1 MNFKKIFYAAAAAA
15 NAVSITAGIILTA
28 MGSSLAKSQ
37 EYNYAAEKW
46 DNSGGYSQISC
57 FLSDSSGL
65 NTDNITSLTSGLMT
79 SLQDISVSQ
88 NDKGQKLIPQA
99 YSASA
104 GQMTVRSDKTTG
116 RSEAEL
122 TAVGGDF
129 FFFRDF
135 TLLDG
140 SYFSDSDIMQDGAVI
155 DRKLSWALYG
165 SDKTAGMSIYIND
178 IKFYIA
184 GVIDD
189 PQDKLEKRTA
199 GDTPRAYVSYEATSL
214 LSLNDDSDDKK
225 VSGDFDFSEPEAEGM
240 KKISCFE
247 CLMPN
252 PVKNYG
258 YNKVKEAFESSYPKK
273 YRIVDNSSRFEPS
286 VRAKAFK
293 KLSNYAI
300 SDSSAVYPY
309 WENASRIAEFKLS
322 NIYFYRRLTYI
333 IPILTGLWLL
343 VILYKAIGRLRK
355 KAASKALAAVNDAV
369 YYHGLKKNER
379 SKAKDESNNK
389 EEG

>member
-65 NTDNITSLTSGLMT
+65 NTDNITGLTSSFMT
-79 SLQDISVSQ
+79 SLQNISVSQ

-140 SYFSDSDIMQDGAVI
+140 SYFSESDIMQDGAVI

-214 LSLNDDSDDKK
+214 LSLNDKK
-225 VSGDFDFSEPEAEGM
+225 SSGDPDSSEPEAEGI

-252 PVKNYG
+252 PVKNFA
-258 YNKVKEAFESSYPKK
+258 YNTVKEAFESSYPQM

>member
-1 MNFKKIFYAAAAAA
+1 MKFKKILYAAAASA
-15 NAVSITAGIILTA
+15 NAVSIAAGIILTA
-28 MGSSLAKSQ
+28 MGGSLARSQ

-46 DNSGGYSQISC
+46 DPSGGYSQISC

-65 NTDNITSLTSGLMT
+65 NTDNITGLTSSFMT
-79 SLQDISVSQ
+79 SLQNISAEQ
-88 NDKGQKLIPQA
+88 QEEGQKLIPQA

-104 GQMTVRSDKTTG
+104 GQVTVKSDKTTG
-116 RSEAEL
+116 KSEAEL

-129 FFFRDF
+129 FLFRDF
-135 TLLDG
+135 TLVDG
-140 SYFSDSDIMQDGAVI
+140 SYFSESDIMQDGAVI
-155 DRKLSWALYG
+155 DRSLSWALYG
-165 SDKTAGMSIYIND
+165 SDKTTGMSIYIND

-214 LSLNDDSDDKK
+214 LSLNDKK
-225 VSGDFDFSEPEAEGM
+225 SSGDPDSSEPEAEGI

-252 PVKNYG
+252 PVKNFA
-258 YNKVKEAFESSYPKK
+258 YNTVKEAFESSYPKM

-300 SDSSAVYPY
+300 SDSSVVYPY
-309 WENASRIAEFKLS
+309 WENASRIADFKLS
-322 NIYFYRRLTYI
+322 TIYFYRRLTYV
-333 IPILTGLWLL
+333 IPVLTVLWLL
-343 VILYKAIGRLRK
+343 VILYKATGKLRK
-355 KAASKALAAVNDAV
+355 KATSKALDSINNVF
-369 YYHGLKKNER
+369 YYHSLKKKEKAESKENANNE
-379 SKAKDESNNK
+379 K
-389 EEG
+389 EG

>member
-104 GQMTVRSDKTTG
+104 GQVTVKSDKTTG
-116 RSEAEL
+116 KSEAEL

-129 FFFRDF
+129 FLFRDF
-135 TLLDG
+135 TLVDG
-140 SYFSDSDIMQDGAVI
+140 SYFSESDIMQDGAVI
-155 DRKLSWALYG
+155 DRSLSWALYG
-165 SDKTAGMSIYIND
+165 SDKTTGMSIYIND

-214 LSLNDDSDDKK
+214 LSLNDKK
-225 VSGDFDFSEPEAEGM
+225 SSGDPDSSEPEAEGI

-252 PVKNYG
+252 PVKNFA
-258 YNKVKEAFESSYPKK
+258 YNTVKEAFESSYPKM

>member
-65 NTDNITSLTSGLMT
+65 NTDNITGLTSSFMT
-79 SLQDISVSQ
+79 SLQNISTEQ
-88 NDKGQKLIPQA
+88 QEEGQKLIPQA

-104 GQMTVRSDKTTG
+104 GQVTVKSDKTTG
-116 RSEAEL
+116 KSEAEL

-129 FFFRDF
+129 FLFRDF
-135 TLLDG
+135 TLVDG

-214 LSLNDDSDDKK
+214 LSLNDKK
-225 VSGDFDFSEPEAEGM
+225 SSGDPDSSEPEAEGI

-252 PVKNYG
+252 PVKNFA
-258 YNKVKEAFESSYPKK
+258 YNTVKEAFESSYPKM

>member
-28 MGSSLAKSQ
+28 MGGSLARSQ

-46 DNSGGYSQISC
+46 DPSGGYSQISC

-65 NTDNITSLTSGLMT
+65 NTDNITGLTSSFMT
-79 SLQDISVSQ
+79 SLQNISTEQ
-88 NDKGQKLIPQA
+88 QEEGQKLIPQA

-104 GQMTVRSDKTTG
+104 GQVTVKSDKTTG
-116 RSEAEL
+116 KSEAEL

-129 FFFRDF
+129 FLFRDF
-135 TLLDG
+135 TLVDG

-155 DRKLSWALYG
+155 DRSLSWALYG
-165 SDKTAGMSIYIND
+165 SDKTTGMSIYIND

-214 LSLNDDSDDKK
+214 LSLNDKK
-225 VSGDFDFSEPEAEGM
+225 SSGDPDSSEPEAEGI

-252 PVKNYG
+252 PVKNFA
-258 YNKVKEAFESSYPKK
+258 YNTVKEAFESSYPKM

>member
-1 MNFKKIFYAAAAAA
+1 MKFKKILYAVAASA
-15 NAVSITAGIILTA
+15 NAVSIAAGIILTA
-28 MGSSLAKSQ
+28 MGGSLARSQ

-46 DNSGGYSQISC
+46 DPSGGYSQISC

-65 NTDNITSLTSGLMT
+65 NTDNITGLTSSFMT
-79 SLQDISVSQ
+79 SLQNISTEQ
-88 NDKGQKLIPQA
+88 QEEGQKLIPQA

-104 GQMTVRSDKTTG
+104 GQVTVKSDKTTG
-116 RSEAEL
+116 KSEAEL

-129 FFFRDF
+129 FLFRDF
-135 TLLDG
+135 TLVDG

-214 LSLNDDSDDKK
+214 LSLNDKK
-225 VSGDFDFSEPEAEGM
+225 SSGDPDSSEPEAEGI

-252 PVKNYG
+252 PVKNFA
-258 YNKVKEAFESSYPKK
+258 YNTVKEAFESSYPKM

>member
-1 MNFKKIFYAAAAAA
+1 MKFKKILYAVAAAA

-65 NTDNITSLTSGLMT
+65 NTDNITGLTSSFMT
-79 SLQDISVSQ
+79 SLQNISTEQ
-88 NDKGQKLIPQA
+88 QEEGQKLIPQA

-104 GQMTVRSDKTTG
+104 GQVTVKSDKTTG
-116 RSEAEL
+116 KSEAEL

-129 FFFRDF
+129 FLFRDF
-135 TLLDG
+135 TLVDG

-155 DRKLSWALYG
+155 DRSLSWALYG
-165 SDKTAGMSIYIND
+165 SDKTTGMSIYIND

-214 LSLNDDSDDKK
+214 LSLNDKK
-225 VSGDFDFSEPEAEGM
+225 SSGDPDSSEPEAEGI

-252 PVKNYG
+252 PVKNFA
-258 YNKVKEAFESSYPKK
+258 YNTVKEAFESSYPKM

>member
-46 DNSGGYSQISC
+46 DPSGGYSQISC

-65 NTDNITSLTSGLMT
+65 NTDNITGLTSSFMT
-79 SLQDISVSQ
+79 SLQNISTEQ
-88 NDKGQKLIPQA
+88 QEEGQKLIPQA

-104 GQMTVRSDKTTG
+104 GQVTVKSDKTTG
-116 RSEAEL
+116 KSEAEL

-129 FFFRDF
+129 FLFRDF
-135 TLLDG
+135 TLVDG

-155 DRKLSWALYG
+155 DRSLSWALYG
-165 SDKTAGMSIYIND
+165 SDKTTGMSIYIND

-214 LSLNDDSDDKK
+214 LSLNDKK
-225 VSGDFDFSEPEAEGM
+225 SSGDPDSSEPEAEGI

-252 PVKNYG
+252 PVKNFA
-258 YNKVKEAFESSYPKK
+258 YNTVKEAFESSYPKM

>member
-1 MNFKKIFYAAAAAA
+1 MKFKKILYAVAASA
-15 NAVSITAGIILTA
+15 NAVSIAAGIILTA
-28 MGSSLAKSQ
+28 MGGSLARSQ

-46 DNSGGYSQISC
+46 DPSGGYAQISC

-65 NTDNITSLTSGLMT
+65 NTDNITGLTSSFMT
-79 SLQDISVSQ
+79 SLQNISTEQ
-88 NDKGQKLIPQA
+88 QEEGQKLIPQA

-104 GQMTVRSDKTTG
+104 GQVTVKSDKTTG
-116 RSEAEL
+116 KSEAEL

-129 FFFRDF
+129 FLFRDF
-135 TLLDG
+135 TLVDG

-155 DRKLSWALYG
+155 DRSLSWALYG
-165 SDKTAGMSIYIND
+165 SDKTTGMSIYIND

-214 LSLNDDSDDKK
+214 LSLNDKK
-225 VSGDFDFSEPEAEGM
+225 SSGDPDSSEPEAEGI

-252 PVKNYG
+252 PVKNFA
-258 YNKVKEAFESSYPKK
+258 YNTVKEAFESSYPKM

-300 SDSSAVYPY
+300 SDSSVVYPY
-309 WENASRIAEFKLS
+309 WENASRIADFKLS
-322 NIYFYRRLTYI
+322 TIYFYRRLTYV
-333 IPILTGLWLL
+333 IPVVTILWLL
-343 VILYKAIGRLRK
+343 VILYKATGKLRK
-355 KAASKALAAVNDAV
+355 KATSKALDSINNIV
-369 YYHGLKKNER
+369 YYHGLKKKEKAEAGEKANNE
-379 SKAKDESNNK
+379 K
-389 EEG
+389 EG

>member
-28 MGSSLAKSQ
+28 MGSSLAESQ

-46 DNSGGYSQISC
+46 DPSGGYSQISC

-65 NTDNITSLTSGLMT
+65 NTDNITSLTSSLT
-79 SLQDISVSQ
+79 TALQDISVSQ

-104 GQMTVRSDKTTG
+104 GQMTVKSDKTTG

-155 DRKLSWALYG
+155 DRRLSWALYG

-178 IKFYIA
+178 TKFYIA

-199 GDTPRAYVSYEATSL
+199 GDTPRAYISYDATSL
-214 LSLNDDSDDKK
+214 LSLSDKNNDKMT
-225 VSGDFDFSEPEAEGM
+225 SGDPDFSEPEAEGM

-252 PVKNYG
+252 PVKNFG
-258 YNKVKEAFESSYPKK
+258 YNKVKEAFESSYPKM
-273 YRIVDNSSRFEPS
+273 YRIVNNSSRFEPS

-293 KLSNYAI
+293 KLSNYAV

-322 NIYFYRRLTYI
+322 NIYFYRRLTYV
-333 IPILTGLWLL
+333 IPVLTGLWLL

-369 YYHGLKKNER
+369 YYHGLKKKEK
-379 SKAKDESNNK
+379 SEDKSNNEK
-389 EEG
+389 EG

>member
-65 NTDNITSLTSGLMT
+65 NTDNITGLTSSFMT
-79 SLQDISVSQ
+79 SLQNISTEQ
-88 NDKGQKLIPQA
+88 QEEGQKLIPQA

-104 GQMTVRSDKTTG
+104 GQVTVKSDKTTG
-116 RSEAEL
+116 KSEAEL

-135 TLLDG
+135 TLVDG

-155 DRKLSWALYG
+155 DRSLSWALYG

-214 LSLNDDSDDKK
+214 LSLNDKK
-225 VSGDFDFSEPEAEGM
+225 SSGDPDSSEPEAEGI

-252 PVKNYG
+252 PVKNFA
-258 YNKVKEAFESSYPKK
+258 YNTVKEAFESSYPKM

>member
-28 MGSSLAKSQ
+28 MGSSLARSQ

-46 DNSGGYSQISC
+46 DPSGGYSQISC

-140 SYFSDSDIMQDGAVI
+140 SYFSESDIMQDGAVI

-165 SDKTAGMSIYIND
+165 SDKTAGMSIYIDD

-214 LSLNDDSDDKK
+214 LSLNDKK
-225 VSGDFDFSEPEAEGM
+225 SSGDPDSSEPEAEGI

-252 PVKNYG
+252 PVKNFA
-258 YNKVKEAFESSYPKK
+258 YNTVKEAFESSYPKM

>member
-1 MNFKKIFYAAAAAA
+1 MKFKKILYAVAASA
-15 NAVSITAGIILTA
+15 NAVSIAAGIILTA
-28 MGSSLAKSQ
+28 MGGSLARSQ
-37 EYNYAAEKW
+37 RYNYAAEKW
-46 DNSGGYSQISC
+46 DPSGGYSQISC

-65 NTDNITSLTSGLMT
+65 NTDNITGLTSSFMT
-79 SLQDISVSQ
+79 SLQNISTEQ
-88 NDKGQKLIPQA
+88 QEEGQKLIPQA

-140 SYFSDSDIMQDGAVI
+140 SYFSESDIMQDGAVI

-199 GDTPRAYVSYEATSL
+199 GDTPRAYISYEATSL
-214 LSLNDDSDDKK
+214 LSLNDKK
-225 VSGDFDFSEPEAEGM
+225 SSGDPDSSEPEAEGI

-252 PVKNYG
+252 PVKNFA
-258 YNKVKEAFESSYPKK
+258 YNTVKEAFESSYPKM

>member
-1 MNFKKIFYAAAAAA
+1 MKFKKILYAVAASA
-15 NAVSITAGIILTA
+15 NAVSIAAGIILTA
-28 MGSSLAKSQ
+28 MGGSLARSQ

-46 DNSGGYSQISC
+46 DPSGGYSQISC

-65 NTDNITSLTSGLMT
+65 NTDNITGLTSSFMT
-79 SLQDISVSQ
+79 SLQNLSAEQ
-88 NDKGQKLIPQA
+88 QEEGQKLIPQA

-104 GQMTVRSDKTTG
+104 GQVTVKSDKTTG
-116 RSEAEL
+116 KSEAEL

-129 FFFRDF
+129 FLFRDF
-135 TLLDG
+135 TLVDG
-140 SYFSDSDIMQDGAVI
+140 SYFSESDIMQDGAVI
-155 DRKLSWALYG
+155 DRSLSWALYG
-165 SDKTAGMSIYIND
+165 SDKTTGMSIYIND

-214 LSLNDDSDDKK
+214 LSLNDKK
-225 VSGDFDFSEPEAEGM
+225 SSGDPDSSEPEAEGI

-252 PVKNYG
+252 PVKNFA
-258 YNKVKEAFESSYPKK
+258 YNTVKEAFESSYPKM

-300 SDSSAVYPY
+300 SDSSVVYPY
-309 WENASRIAEFKLS
+309 WENASRIADFKLS
-322 NIYFYRRLTYI
+322 TIYFYRRLTYV
-333 IPILTGLWLL
+333 IPVLTVLWLL
-343 VILYKAIGRLRK
+343 VILYKATGKLRK
-355 KAASKALAAVNDAV
+355 KATSKALDSINNIV
-369 YYHGLKKNER
+369 YYHGLKKKEKAEAGEKANNE
-379 SKAKDESNNK
+379 K
-389 EEG
+389 EG